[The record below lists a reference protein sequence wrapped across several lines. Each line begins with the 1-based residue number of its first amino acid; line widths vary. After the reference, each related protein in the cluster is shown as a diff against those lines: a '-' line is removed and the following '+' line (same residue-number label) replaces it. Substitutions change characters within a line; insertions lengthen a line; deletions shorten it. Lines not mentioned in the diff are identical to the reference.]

1 MQRFWNYRCSIGVM
15 ILLGVASLALAG
27 HWVGA
32 QSSVELA
39 LVPST
44 VTLPGAPGSF
54 DLDVEIRAGTQLVD
68 GVQACI
74 RFDPAYLQVSNA
86 VYDTSTFDVP
96 IVNPIQV
103 DNDQGT
109 VSLASGTFSGGKTG
123 TFRVAIIS
131 FNAIANTSLTQVVFE
146 NVSGCQTIVSYQ
158 GEALPTLMS
167 GSDVTIGP
175 TPTPTPTPTSG
186 ITPTFTPTSTPT
198 PTSTATPT
206 ATPTPI
212 STADTGQIGGWVF
225 IDLDGDGN
233 RNPYAGE
240 TEGVFGVLI
249 TLLDAGRV
257 AVATRETTMTGWYQF
272 DNVPVGAY
280 TVQEQQPAGYVST
293 SPDEVAVDV
302 RAGRLHIVSFGEQP
316 VTPTPPAVR
325 RYLPL
330 FFVW

>member
-1 MQRFWNYRCSIGVM
+1 MRGFWDCLYGIGVM
-15 ILLGVASLALAG
+15 ILLGVVSLVLSSL
-27 HWVGA
+27 WVEA
-32 QSSVELA
+32 QGSVELA

-54 DLDVEIRAGTQLVD
+54 DLDVEIRVGTQLVD

-74 RFDPAYLQVSNA
+74 RFDPTYLQVSNA

-158 GEALPTLMS
+158 GEALTTLMS

-175 TPTPTPTPTSG
+175 TPTPTPTSG
-186 ITPTFTPTSTPT
+186 VTPTFTPTSTPT

-249 TLLDAGRV
+249 TLLDAGRG

-293 SPDEVAVDV
+293 SPDEVAVEV
-302 RAGRLHIVSFGEQP
+302 RAGRLHVVSFGEQP